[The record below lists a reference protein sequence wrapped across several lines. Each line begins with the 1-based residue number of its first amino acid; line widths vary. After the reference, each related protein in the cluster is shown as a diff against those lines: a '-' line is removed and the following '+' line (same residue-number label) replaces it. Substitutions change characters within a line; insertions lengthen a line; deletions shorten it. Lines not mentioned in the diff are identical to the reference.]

1 MDIIQAATKITA
13 FFAPFF
19 GKSKTIKKIGTEIGE
34 AADNELSLLWD
45 KVKPWFIEE
54 YEEDKPIDET
64 FEESDIKAL
73 LKSHLKNADEAT
85 KATIEQ
91 ALQQKEAAT
100 KITNTSTVTGDGN
113 QVFQGINNSTIQ
125 THSGTGDNVAGGKKT
140 YNIDKIDKAD
150 FS

>member
-1 MDIIQAATKITA
+1 MDIIQTATKITA
-13 FFAPFF
+13 LFAPFF
-19 GKSKTIKKIGTEIGE
+19 GKSKTIKKIGAEIGE
-34 AADNELSLLWD
+34 ATDTELSLLWD

-64 FEESDIKAL
+64 FEESDVKAL
-73 LKSHLKNADEAT
+73 LKTNLKKADEAT

-100 KITNTSTVTGDGN
+100 KITNTSTVTGKNN

-125 THSGTGDNVAGGKKT
+125 THSGTGDNVVGDKKI
-140 YNIDKIDKAD
+140 YNIDKIDNAN